1 MICDSPNTLPAQAA
15 RLLLAWYDVHKRRMP
30 WRDICD
36 PYATWVS

>member
-1 MICDSPNTLPAQAA
+1 MTYHSQNTFPERAA
-15 RLLLAWYDVHKRRMP
+15 ELLLAWYDIHKRRMP